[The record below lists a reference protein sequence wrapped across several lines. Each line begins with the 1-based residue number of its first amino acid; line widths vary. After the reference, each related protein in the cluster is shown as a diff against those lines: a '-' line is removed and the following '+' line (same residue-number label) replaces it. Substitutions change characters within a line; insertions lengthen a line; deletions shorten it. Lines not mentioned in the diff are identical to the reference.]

1 MRRSDLSGSWP
12 AFLAALAFGLA
23 VLGLALRRWPI
34 VPTWLRFTAGTT
46 LTFALGGALAIV
58 GGVQFLIVG
67 LFYLGPPFAITI
79 DWALRGGDASW
90 ISGLFGALVSLPAAA
105 LATLGYLFGFGAA
118 PYAVTIL
125 LVAAV
130 TALPWRR
137 LPLRLTPSP

>member
-1 MRRSDLSGSWP
+1 M
-12 AFLAALAFGLA
+12 
-23 VLGLALRRWPI
+23 
-34 VPTWLRFTAGTT
+34 
-46 LTFALGGALAIV
+46 